1 MTFTTSPRT
10 RFSDHRR
17 RTLLIGALAVGIVLI
32 AWNVPA
38 LDFAL
43 YPLRLFVTFVHESG
57 HGLAALL
64 TGGQFRTLAVMAD
77 GSGVATTAGG
87 ARALILPAGYLGAA
101 LFGAGLF
108 ALANRVVRVRW
119 VSGALA
125 LLLAALTLLY
135 TPFLSTGF
143 LVGLGFAA
151 ALGALAW
158 KVNTDVNRLILI
170 VLALLVSL
178 TAFFDLTGLV
188 ANSGIALGAVRNDA
202 AAFSA
207 EVAPLIP
214 GALIAL
220 CWSVIAVLLLLGAA
234 WVALIRPLRR
244 GE

>member
-1 MTFTTSPRT
+1 MSAPSLSTG
-10 RFSDHRR
+10 DQHRR
-17 RTLLIGALAVGIVLI
+17 RTLLIAALAAGIVLV

-64 TGGQFRTLAVMAD
+64 TGGQFHTLSVMAD

-108 ALANRVVRVRW
+108 ALANLVTRARW
-119 VSGALA
+119 LSAGLAA
-125 LLLAALTLLY
+125 LLVALTLLY
-135 TPFLSTGF
+135 TPFVSTGF

-158 KVNTDVNRLILI
+158 KGNTDINRLVLI

-188 ANSGIALGAVRNDA
+188 THSGAAMGAVRNDA

-207 EVAPLIP
+207 EIAPLIP
-214 GALIAL
+214 AALVAL
-220 CWSVIAVLLLLGAA
+220 CWSGFALVLLLGAG
-234 WVALIRPLRR
+234 WYALIRPLRR
-244 GE
+244 R